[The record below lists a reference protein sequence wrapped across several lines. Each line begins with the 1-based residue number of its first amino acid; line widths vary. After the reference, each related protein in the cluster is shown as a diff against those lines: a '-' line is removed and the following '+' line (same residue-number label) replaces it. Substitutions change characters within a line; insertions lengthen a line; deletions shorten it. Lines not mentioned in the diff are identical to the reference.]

1 MAQIKKS
8 TLFLG
13 VAVLAGLVAAVKFL
27 MPSKGGDANPSVASS
42 DMKDSSAKI
51 VGESATKPTEKPA
64 ETMAETPKGVKSVTT
79 KAVYKNPAGE
89 DEVGFTLSVDAMGV
103 IVDAKTDIL
112 AVHDISK
119 KRQTAFAEGLP
130 AAVKGKKL
138 SELSSIDKVGGSS
151 LTTKSFND
159 ALAGLKSQL

>member
-27 MPSKGGDANPSVASS
+27 MPSKGGDTNPMQAAG
-42 DMKDSSAKI
+42 DMKPNTTAKP
-51 VGESATKPTEKPA
+51 VAPA
-64 ETMAETPKGVKSVTT
+64 SETPGAVKSVTT
-79 KAVYKNPAGE
+79 KTSYKNPSGQ
-89 DEVGFTLSVDAMGV
+89 DEVGFTLSVDAMGT

-112 AVHDISK
+112 ATNDISK
-119 KRQTAFAEGLP
+119 KRQAAFAEGFP

-159 ALAGLKSQL
+159 ALATLKSQL